1 MTFGCTYFARNVTLM
16 AIRLLTSKFDFF
28 RTALSIWLIISL
40 TGVVFF
46 AEQTNKHYQMSAATQ
61 YVPYK
66 VKDMSLADWG
76 RTEIKL
82 AEAEMPGLMA
92 LREEYGASEPL
103 AGARIA
109 DYIGVKVEGP
119 FKPEHYRY

>member
-1 MTFGCTYFARNVTLM
+1 MIYSKVVRNSMTFGYTYFARNVALIV
-16 AIRLLTSKFDFF
+16 IRLLTSKFNFF
-28 RTALSIWLIISL
+28 WTALFIWLIISL

-46 AEQTNKHYQMSAATQ
+46 AEQTNKHYQMSTATR

-66 VKDMSLADWG
+66 VKEMSFSDWG

-92 LREEYGASEPL
+92 LR
-103 AGARIA
+103 
-109 DYIGVKVEGP
+109 
-119 FKPEHYRY
+119 